1 MSVFFDKDGFLER
14 LELLRLASGLSKG
27 EFAQRVGVAQ
37 IFSRYAAP
45 KPGQKERKVKSP
57 SVETLLTIAHEF
69 NTSVDWLLTGQE
81 PLIEKSTMPDWLSD
95 LAPNLA
101 SLNETDQAVV
111 RGALEGMLKGL
122 AAQHTTANAEP
133 PPADIKTGTGGQ
145 RAKRATG

>member
-57 SVETLLTIAHEF
+57 SVETLLTIAREF
-69 NTSVDWLLTGQE
+69 NTSVDWL
-81 PLIEKSTMPDWLSD
+81 SD
-95 LAPNLA
+95 LASNLA
-101 SLNETDQAVV
+101 SLNEKDQAVV
-111 RGALEGMLKGL
+111 RGALEGILKGL
-122 AAQHTTANAEP
+122 SAQHTTANAEP